1 MTRLVGPELTH
12 SAARRCKAKTAFAS
26 DVLCLTKKRAHEQI
40 EERGLR
46 GVVALGHGDVALMGG
61 WFQRDFEHC
70 TVPADKWA
78 EHWSAGSSEHKRC
91 RFVPDPSHPRINV
104 TGRFVRAHGANCP
117 VLHTQSRLVGI
128 PSLPP
133 APGAEKAAEEMCREI
148 QRLQEEIQRL
158 QREEELARKMKE
170 CQAELL
176 AKDEELAVGATGDQE
191 RLERDRRI
199 RAIADVRTR
208 KLRSSSHRVAAEVAL
223 QVKQRIQELMRFA
236 IYECAGTDDDLFIH
250 GWLENPLVVRPPPHP
265 PGPRLV
271 SLPRRNFERVGLPS
285 RVPIEASRAR
295 VVPIASCCHLIFWS
309 VPCTLHSLQ
318 RT

>member
-12 SAARRCKAKTAFAS
+12 SAARRCKAKTAFAR
-26 DVLCLTKKRAHEQI
+26 DVVRLTKKRPHEQI

-70 TVPADKWA
+70 TVPADKWGG
-78 EHWSAGSSEHKRC
+78 HWSAGTIENKRC
-91 RFVPDPSHPRINV
+91 RLVPEPSHPRINV

-148 QRLQEEIQRL
+148 QRLQEEVDRGVE
-158 QREEELARKMKE
+158 REEELARKMKE

-176 AKDEELAVGATGDQE
+176 AKDEELAVGATGDPE

-199 RAIADVRTR
+199 REIADLRTL

-223 QVKQRIQELMRFA
+223 KVKQSIKELMRFA
-236 IYECAGTDDDLFIH
+236 IYECAGTDDPLFKN
-250 GWLENPLVVRPPPHP
+250 GWLENPLVVRPPPP
-265 PGPRLV
+265 PPPPPPQASAG
-271 SLPRRNFERVGLPS
+271 NF
-285 RVPIEASRAR
+285 ASEE
-295 VVPIASCCHLIFWS
+295 F
-309 VPCTLHSLQ
+309 
-318 RT
+318 